1 VGIGGIAGKDQPTA
15 PTLPISGRNRAA
27 QLPGGSDLDE
37 KRETMSGSAIPPP
50 PPPPP
55 IGATGGVPASGAD
68 NSMGT
73 WALVLGIVSIFCC
86 PYVAG
91 ILAIIFGVKG
101 RQKAEQ
107 GLATNGGM
115 ATAGLVLGII
125 GIIVSIIASIY
136 YATSRN

>member
-1 VGIGGIAGKDQPTA
+1 
-15 PTLPISGRNRAA
+15 
-27 QLPGGSDLDE
+27 
-37 KRETMSGSAIPPP
+37 
-50 PPPPP
+50 
-55 IGATGGVPASGAD
+55 
-68 NSMGT
+68 MGT
-73 WALVLGIVSIFCC
+73 WALVLVNVSIFCC